1 MSTEATDLRYIPTAA
16 DLFAAA
22 TIIEKRCSEQNIA
35 FMECKTKCEHPKE
48 CLAQAH
54 DVQECVLDTLK
65 VVKEKCPME
74 FSAFSGCLDRYN
86 TRYEDCR
93 KTQKKFM
100 ACWTKEPV
108 TEEKEE

>member
-1 MSTEATDLRYIPTAA
+1 MYFCPYKSGIMSTEATDLRYIPTAA

-54 DVQECVLDTLK
+54 DVQECVLDTYS
-65 VVKEKCPME
+65 VSTISE
-74 FSAFSGCLDRYN
+74 N
-86 TRYEDCR
+86 
-93 KTQKKFM
+93 
-100 ACWTKEPV
+100 
-108 TEEKEE
+108 